1 MKNTNAPVILCNV
14 SGSLSCPEFIPGALG
29 PCDSEA
35 ISTPGRSTLGKNVLG
50 QDGAFLGHTSFLL
63 ADLRLLLAS
72 MEKLR
77 KGSEV
82 SVALGSSS

>member
-35 ISTPGRSTLGKNVLG
+35 ISTLGRSTLGKNVLG
-50 QDGAFLGHTSFLL
+50 QDGRMGPSWVIHPFLL
-63 ADLRLLLAS
+63 I
-72 MEKLR
+72 
-77 KGSEV
+77 
-82 SVALGSSS
+82 